1 MRYRFSFRVWRKE
14 MRVPLRTAHGPWGE
28 REGIFVR
35 LEREDGGVGYGEIAP
50 LPWFGTETLA
60 EAEAVCRAL
69 GSAVDDRLLDAV
81 ATRFGCVRFALAA
94 ARERWNEVGKSDA
107 KVRLPVAALLPA
119 GRAALDAL
127 PDRLA
132 AGFLCLKWKVGVGRA
147 EDELGVLDDMLAQL
161 PAYVRLRL
169 DANGAW
175 DRRTAE
181 RWLAACAERPV
192 EFVEQPAAPDA
203 PDLLLGLAADYP
215 VTLALDESV
224 ASLASA
230 REWQAR
236 GWPGVFVVK
245 PALAGPLPDL
255 VAWALATRPDLVISS
270 AIESALGRAQ
280 LLRTVFTHGLTTRAL
295 GVGIGPVFGDRA
307 WDGPVTGALLDAGWC
322 DSVSAEELWNVTS

>member
-1 MRYRFSFRVWRKE
+1 M
-14 MRVPLRTAHGPWGE
+14 PLRTAHGPWAE
-28 REGIFVR
+28 REGIFLR
-35 LEREDGGVGYGEIAP
+35 LDGEDGRVGYGEIAP

-69 GSAVDDRLLDAV
+69 GEGVNDAVLDAV

-94 ARERWNEVGKSDA
+94 ARGTSATVPAG
-107 KVRLPVAALLPA
+107 VRLPVAALLPA
-119 GRAALDAL
+119 GRAALEAL

-147 EDELGVLDDMLAQL
+147 EDELGVLDDLLAQL
-161 PAYVRLRL
+161 PAYVKLRL

-192 EFVEQPAAPDA
+192 EFVEQPAAPEAIDQ
-203 PDLLLGLAADYP
+203 LLGLAADYP
-215 VTLALDESV
+215 VTIALDESV
-224 ASLASA
+224 ASLVSA

-245 PALAGPLPDL
+245 PVLAGPLPDL
-255 VAWALATRPDLVISS
+255 VAWAQATKPDLVLSS
-270 AIESALGRAQ
+270 AIETALGRAQ
-280 LLRTVFTHGLTTRAL
+280 FLRAALAHGLTTRAL
-295 GVGIGPVFGDRA
+295 GVGLGPVFGDRT
-307 WDGPVTGALLDAGWC
+307 WDGPVTGALLDAAWC

>member
-35 LEREDGGVGYGEIAP
+35 LEAEDGSVGYGEIAP
-50 LPWFGTETLA
+50 IPWFGSETLA

-69 GSAVDDRLLDAV
+69 GAAVDDRVLDAV

-94 ARERWNEVGKSDA
+94 ARAEPAAPDA

-119 GRAALDAL
+119 GRAALAAL

-132 AGFLCLKWKVGVGRA
+132 AGFLCLKWKVGVERP
-147 EDELGVLDDMLAQL
+147 EDELAVLDDLLAQL
-161 PAYVRLRL
+161 PVYVRLRL

-192 EFVEQPAAPDA
+192 EFIEQPAAPEA

-236 GWPGVFVVK
+236 GWPGAFVLK
-245 PALAGPLPDL
+245 PALAGPLPEL
-255 VAWALATRPDLVISS
+255 VAWAQATRPDLVISS
-270 AIESALGRAQ
+270 AIETALGRAQ
-280 LLRTVFTHGLTTRAL
+280 FLRTVLAQGLTKRAL
-295 GVGIGPVFGDRA
+295 GVGVGPVFGDRR
-307 WDGPVTGALLDAGWC
+307 WDGPVTGALLEAGWC
-322 DSVSAEELWNVTS
+322 DSVLPEDLWNATS